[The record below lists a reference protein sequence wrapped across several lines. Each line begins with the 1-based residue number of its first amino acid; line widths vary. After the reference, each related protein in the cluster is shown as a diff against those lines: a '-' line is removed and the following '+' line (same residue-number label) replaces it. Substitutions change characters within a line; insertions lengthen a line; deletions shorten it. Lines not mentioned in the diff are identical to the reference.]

1 MSSHASYQFDSLR
14 RAKHSTMMLLHQMIN
29 ASVPQCNTFCHECAL
44 LITHADHWF
53 CRTWGPST
61 ASTESD
67 DPTKPR
73 RRADPFSSVYATD
86 FASSEYRDSLSPDHN
101 FDGIVLSDPFRRKD
115 RVKPEL
121 DHPVPFF
128 SYYHQASTQRRSS
141 LESQDSS
148 IISYT
153 ESDKVRGT
161 TTSSTADETPRQLP
175 HTPMMAYQPNH
186 RDDSMSSSVTASR
199 EMWRISGHSASMSSA
214 GFDLLQ
220 SPSMGSA
227 GVFSLPEKMTMLDDS
242 ASQTSSRESY
252 DI

>member
-1 MSSHASYQFDSLR
+1 
-14 RAKHSTMMLLHQMIN
+14 
-29 ASVPQCNTFCHECAL
+29 
-44 LITHADHWF
+44 
-53 CRTWGPST
+53 
-61 ASTESD
+61 
-67 DPTKPR
+67 
-73 RRADPFSSVYATD
+73 SVYATD

>member
-1 MSSHASYQFDSLR
+1 MKASALIGVILGSVAAVLIVLAIVLICRRRQAQA
-14 RAKHSTMMLLHQMIN
+14 RAKIM
-29 ASVPQCNTFCHECAL
+29 F
-44 LITHADHWF
+44 
-53 CRTWGPST
+53 RGGPST

-199 EMWRISGHSASMSSA
+199 EMWRISGHSASLSSA